1 MIEEESKAK
10 AIFKKHGKQDGIKHI
25 NQIIYLISN
34 KNINLSNYWNQVK
47 SFFLLIN
54 KKN

>member
-10 AIFKKHGKQDGIKHI
+10 AIFRKQGEQDGIKHI

-34 KNINLSNYWNQVK
+34 KDINLSNYWNQVK
-47 SFFLLIN
+47 FFFLLIN